1 MAKLAGLLIV
11 LVIIVLLV
19 AAPASAFSLS
29 GIAKFS
35 LKPFASSMHARNV
48 STGNTNQQN
57 LTKQIEEIKPILQQY
72 DNELKRNDLIFNN
85 ENLLNQTFIVNGTK
99 ELTFPDGTATACQ
112 EYGGW
117 YDCGAVTYRSLLDSS
132 LMWQNIRT
140 NHNPLSLDEHER
152 SQLFRMCYGIVY
164 PFFASSVDKLYSRIE
179 EYYPV
184 LHYNVLLCLQGY
196 PIYQTKLKEQVTNLS
211 VPYYD
216 ESKTL
221 FSINQILPN
230 VYTKE
235 QLIKVLGQ
243 AKFDSY
249 SPPYSAKIYPIYG
262 GFMSVQ
268 NKIIPEIESG
278 IAVRDTKNEPETIKT
293 IDKPVQTV
301 PSQNSPSTFDFPKIE
316 KNKQDIYDLYDSFN
330 YNSIVQ
336 KILKDYSKVGVDVE
350 GEGYTFHITA
360 GRISDITDGMD
371 SDSNIKTYTSWKEL
385 NKLITLH
392 QEGNTAAAIPTLL
405 GMNIQPST
413 AKFKV
418 LRNIKQWPIS

>member
-1 MAKLAGLLIV
+1 MVKLTGLLVIFF
-11 LVIIVLLV
+11 IIVLLV
-19 AAPASAFSLS
+19 AAPAGAFSLS
-29 GIAKFS
+29 SIAKFV
-35 LKPFASSMHARNV
+35 LKPFANSMHARNI
-48 STGNTNQQN
+48 SMGNTGQQD
-57 LTKQIEEIKPILQQY
+57 LAKQIEETKPILQQY
-72 DNELKRNDLIFNN
+72 DNELKHSDLLFNN
-85 ENLLNQTFIVNGTK
+85 EDLLNQTFIVNGTK
-99 ELTFPDGTATACQ
+99 ELTLLDGTATACQ

-152 SQLFRMCYGIVY
+152 GQLFRMCYGIVY
-164 PFFASSVDKLYSRIE
+164 PFFASSVDKFYSRVE
-179 EYYPV
+179 EYYPI

-196 PIYQTKLKEQVTNLS
+196 PIYQTKLKEQVANFS
-211 VPYYD
+211 ASYYD

-235 QLIKVLGQ
+235 QLIKALGQ
-243 AKFDSY
+243 TKFDSY

-268 NKIIPEIESG
+268 DKIIPEIESG
-278 IAVRDTKNEPETIKT
+278 IVARDTENEPGAVKT
-293 IDKPVQTV
+293 IEKPVQTI

-316 KNKQDIYDLYDSFN
+316 KNKQDIYDSFN
-330 YNSIVQ
+330 YNSIVR
-336 KILKDYSKVGVDVE
+336 KILKDYNKVGIDVE
-350 GEGYTFHITA
+350 GEGYTFHVTD
-360 GRISDITDGMD
+360 GRISDITSGMD
-371 SDSNIKTYTSWKEL
+371 SDSSIKIYTNWKEL
-385 NKLITLH
+385 KKLITLR
-392 QEGNTAAAIPTLL
+392 QEGNTASAIPTLL

-418 LRNIKQWPIS
+418 LKNIKQ